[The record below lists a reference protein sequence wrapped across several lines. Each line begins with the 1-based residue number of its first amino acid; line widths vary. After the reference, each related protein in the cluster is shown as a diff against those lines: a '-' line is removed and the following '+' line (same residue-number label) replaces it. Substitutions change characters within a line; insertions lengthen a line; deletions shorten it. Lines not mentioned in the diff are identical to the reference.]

1 MEFFDADAIVG
12 REIDKDEET
21 AARVDDL
28 VAEMNRCGIARSL
41 VTSHKIALS
50 NPDWGN
56 EELAKDIAQYPRL
69 RGVFGAWLI
78 QERDTPAADEA
89 IDRFVKMN
97 AAGVQ
102 LWPAISFAEF
112 TVWQCPDLF
121 AALSDRHLPL
131 FMHSDQAS
139 WSNVHDVLKA
149 FPRMVLVLQRVTYAD
164 VRKAQAIM
172 KLCPNLHV
180 CTSPPFVGG
189 CVLEQFDR
197 FVGCDRL
204 LFGSGLFKFDVLPA
218 VAQITYSNLSDAKKQ
233 QVAGGN
239 LQRLLE
245 AIR

>member
-1 MEFFDADAIVG
+1 MEFFDADVIVG

-21 AARVDDL
+21 AATVDDL

-56 EELAKDIAQYPRL
+56 DDLAKDIAPHPRL
-69 RGVFGAWLI
+69 RGVFGTWMI
-78 QERDTPAADEA
+78 RERDTPPMDEA
-89 IDRFVKMN
+89 VDRLVKIK

-102 LWPAISFAEF
+102 LWPTLSFAEF
-112 TVWQCPDLF
+112 TVWQCPELF
-121 AALSDRHLPL
+121 AALSDRRLPL
-131 FMHSDQAS
+131 FMHSDQTS

-149 FPRMVLVLQRVTYAD
+149 FPRLVLVLQRVTYSD

-189 CVLEQFDR
+189 AVLEQFDR

-204 LFGSGLFKFDVLPA
+204 LFGSGLFKFDVMPA
-218 VAQITYSNLSDAKKQ
+218 VAQITYSSLNDAKKQ
-233 QVAGGN
+233 QIAGGN